1 MSERATRRSIVVEC
15 RILSEGSRQQATPP
29 RPVDHHTDALL
40 LAARENLLFHPPV
53 EHAVTVLDHFNP
65 CRRRG
70 STRRPTGGLTLQ
82 RLLRVESA
90 QLPPV

>member
-53 EHAVTVLDHFNP
+53 EHAETVLDHFNP
-65 CRRRG
+65 CRRRVQYSEAHRWAYPAKVSEG
-70 STRRPTGGLTLQ
+70 
-82 RLLRVESA
+82 
-90 QLPPV
+90 